1 MRDAHAA
8 TRCCTLPGYAVRYPS
23 TGPST
28 GPKSSPC
35 RSSRPAP
42 NARGL
47 RGSTHHRPWSGSI
60 WSGGA
65 VERLS
70 DKGRGR
76 LAELLAGGAPAWRMP
91 TRRGDRRQPRHRRV
105 PARRDLDRAGRVR
118 RTLPRHRPAA
128 LAASPAPS
136 TTPSRSATSNAPTT
150 TATSPPNAARA
161 TTSTPGRPAAPP
173 SSTANSAVGT
183 TTAGAGSIPTR
194 IHPPNPAPASTP
206 TCANESPTSNN
217 GGFDSAP
224 PSSPNKQLTPGEPI
238 HAEAVRS
245 VEDVR
250 FGHTT
255 ISATHPS

>member
-118 RTLPRHRPAA
+118 RTLPRHRPGPRSRLHRRRPPRPRGPRPAMHPPQLRPAPRTLPGRPHPRLGGRRHHPRVRPTPLWVPQPLA
-128 LAASPAPS
+128 LAASRPGFTPRTRPRRRPRPAP
-136 TTPSRSATSNAPTT
+136 TNR
-150 TATSPPNAARA
+150 PPRTMAG
-161 TTSTPGRPAAPP
+161 STPRHPRRRT
-173 SSTANSAVGT
+173 SS
-183 TTAGAGSIPTR
+183 
-194 IHPPNPAPASTP
+194 
-206 TCANESPTSNN
+206 
-217 GGFDSAP
+217 
-224 PSSPNKQLTPGEPI
+224 
-238 HAEAVRS
+238 
-245 VEDVR
+245 
-250 FGHTT
+250 
-255 ISATHPS
+255 